1 MQIKYN
7 VFRSTQH
14 IFSLGYSLS
23 FSMPTIRI
31 ITAAAVVEPTEN
43 EWKRAIFCVAADE

>member
-1 MQIKYN
+1 MY
-7 VFRSTQH
+7 FEAH
-14 IFSLGYSLS
+14 IMPFLLDFLS

-31 ITAAAVVEPTEN
+31 ITAAATVEPTEN